1 MPMRFLPP
9 NNHKII
15 YHNRWWNVNN
25 TSFVPV
31 KKDTITV
38 VCLGNKYSIR
48 PYATLSMVSSLFYE
62 KKTEIE
68 KPLPSETECEE

>member
-9 NNHKII
+9 NNQKII
-15 YHNRWWNVNN
+15 YHNRWWNGNN
-25 TSFVPV
+25 TSFVPL

-62 KKTEIE
+62 KRTEIE
-68 KPLPSETECEE
+68 KPLPSETEC